1 MSKPQIPFEPGYLY
15 HLFNHASSDESLF
28 MEHKNFHRF
37 LMNYRKYIVPVADTF
52 AYCLMPNHFHL
63 LVRIKNHKTIRKLIS
78 KEHEEKDYLAHQFGN
93 LQNAYARYFNI
104 KYQRKGPLF
113 QTRIKRKKINSG
125 NYFKQAVQYI
135 HMNPVY
141 HEFVDNPGDWKYSSY
156 SSYNSKRK
164 TLVNRDDF
172 ISFIGGREAFNNIHN
187 LKGIEKYSIDMD
199 ILY

>member
-1 MSKPQIPFEPGYLY
+1 MTKPQITFEPGNVY
-15 HLFNHASSDESLF
+15 HIFNHASGDESLF
-28 MEHKNFHRF
+28 IEHKNYQRF
-37 LMNYRKYIVPVADTF
+37 LMNYTKYIAPIAETF

-63 LVRIKNHKTIRKLIS
+63 LVKIKNSEKIKKLIS
-78 KEHEEKDYLAHQFGN
+78 TDRKENVFLAHQFGN

-125 NYFKQAVQYI
+125 NYFKQAIQYI

-156 SSYNSKRK
+156 SAYDGTRK
-164 TLVNRDDF
+164 TLVKREDF
-172 ISFIGGREAFNNIHN
+172 ISFIGGKKAFYNIHT